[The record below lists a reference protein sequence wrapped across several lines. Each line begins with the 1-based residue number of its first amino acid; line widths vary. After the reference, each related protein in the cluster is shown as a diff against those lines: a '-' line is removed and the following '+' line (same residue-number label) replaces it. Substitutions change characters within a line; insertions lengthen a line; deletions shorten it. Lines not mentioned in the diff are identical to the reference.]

1 MALVDVI
8 KKIFGSKAERD
19 IKQIRPVLQQVLDA
33 YSEIDKLTNDEL
45 RARTVALK
53 EKVKEIEEPF
63 EKRIAEIKAMLVER
77 LIFPQILRKLS
88 TAYEMHITG
97 KKRVHTRR

>member
-53 EKVKEIEEPF
+53 EKVREIEE
-63 EKRIAEIKAMLVER
+63 L
-77 LIFPQILRKLS
+77 FP
-88 TAYEMHITG
+88 
-97 KKRVHTRR
+97 